1 MAEKKIN
8 RTFRVREGYALEA
21 DFFKQEFKKTPF
33 VLLDDE
39 PLPDNSTVTA
49 DYLVYASMPVHAFFD
64 AASKKEKY
72 RKGGRRAQCPPFCV

>member
-21 DFFKQEFKKTPF
+21 DFSEKQFKEIPF
-33 VLLDDE
+33 TVLDDE
-39 PLPDNSTVTA
+39 PLPNNATVTR

-64 AASKKEKY
+64 VASKKEK
-72 RKGGRRAQCPPFCV
+72 